1 MHGYEI
7 MQNIT
12 KITEGRVRVGAGT
25 LYSLISRFE
34 NEDIV
39 KKIAT
44 HENKKTYILT
54 SKGKEILQEELN
66 RLKELVRDGNMH
78 LGE

>member
-1 MHGYEI
+1 MYYVLLSLFKPLHGYAI

-44 HENKKTYILT
+44 HENKKTYILRHT
-54 SKGKEILQEELN
+54 RYNLFGL
-66 RLKELVRDGNMH
+66 
-78 LGE
+78 